1 MFAFRDDKN
10 GKAEHVIVAPRS
22 SADILGWYRDDTTSN
37 VFQVVDLPRHP
48 DAELLKNPALIGA
61 ITVTFAAC
69 WEKDSQ
75 KPADE
80 PSTRQATEI
89 QPGAPIDAPYKT
101 VKRFFGVQR
110 AAVTVRYDKM

>member
-10 GKAEHVIVAPRS
+10 DKAEHVIIAPHS
-22 SADILGWYRDDTTSN
+22 AADILGWYRNDTTSN
-37 VFQVVDLPRHP
+37 VFQVVDLPPHP
-48 DAELLKNPALIGA
+48 DAKLLKNPALLGA

-75 KPADE
+75 KPADDE
-80 PSTRQATEI
+80 ITEQATEI
-89 QPGAPIDAPYKT
+89 KPGAPIDAPYKT